1 MSILRRS
8 RVVSVFFAVL
18 VAAHAGHVEAQP
30 APAAGEPPPSG
41 PTRATPPAPGVTPPT
56 NTQANPAPQT
66 APTKLQIDDPMLID
80 VPPAQRTLTDW
91 RQAVSIVST
100 RDVEYA
106 IGLQEVERARGV
118 ARQALAPALPQAD
131 ATGSVIFHLVQGQG
145 LAVDDTG
152 RFAPAD
158 VPLSPVAQAQLTVT
172 QQILAPRIWYGIGTA
187 DAQVELA
194 KLSVQD
200 RRRTLLAG
208 AASSIVAVVTAERVA
223 EINRVGL
230 RAALERLELTKKRT
244 AIGSGTQLDVVRFE
258 QDVAIAR
265 ATLVQGDE
273 SLRQSRENL
282 GLALGENETY
292 GVPPGFTL
300 DGVERDAAALCKPTS
315 ANDRADILAARK
327 SIEIAERAVTDADLR
342 YLPTAQVSTTATYAS
357 QILQTTKHYAWSIQ
371 GLLTIPIWD
380 GGERYGAHRSAIA
393 ETEQARLRAVNTTR
407 GATIEVNR
415 ATRAVDVTRQ
425 ALDVAK
431 KSRDLAAD
439 VERLSR
445 TSFEVGAGTSFD
457 LVDASR
463 RLREAELTL
472 AVREL
477 DLIQAK
483 ISALL
488 AASTCQL

>member
-1 MSILRRS
+1 MSTSRRA
-8 RVVSVFFAVL
+8 RHAGVFFAAL
-18 VAAHAGHVEAQP
+18 STLFADLASAQP
-30 APAAGEPPPSG
+30 APATDPPPAG

-56 NTQANPAPQT
+56 NTQATPAPQT
-66 APTKLQIDDPMLID
+66 SPTKIQIDDPML
-80 VPPAQRTLTDW
+80 VELPPAQKTLSDW

-100 RDVEYA
+100 RDIEYQ
-106 IGLQEVERARGV
+106 IGLQEIERARGV
-118 ARQALAPALPQAD
+118 KRQAWGPALPQAD
-131 ATGSVIFHLVQGQG
+131 ATGIVQFQ
-145 LAVDDTG
+145 LI
-152 RFAPAD
+152 RRD
-158 VPLSPVAQAQLTVT
+158 VPVTVGGATVTTTLPPSPTATAQIDVT

-187 DAQVELA
+187 DAQIELA
-194 KLSVQD
+194 KLSIED

-208 AASSIVAVVTAERVA
+208 AADAIVAVVTAERVA

-292 GVPPGFTL
+292 GVPRNFTL
-300 DGVERDAAALCKPTS
+300 DGVERDAAAICKPTQ
-315 ANDRADILAARK
+315 AADRADIRAARK
-327 SIEIAERAVTDADLR
+327 AVEVAERAITDADLR
-342 YLPTAQVSTTATYAS
+342 YLPSAQIGTTATYAS
-357 QILQTTKHYAWSIQ
+357 EAFVTGEHYAWSIQ

-380 GGERYGAHRSAIA
+380 GGERYGAHRSAVAQA
-393 ETEQARLRAVNTTR
+393 EQERLRTTNLVR
-407 GATIEVNR
+407 TANIEVNR
-415 ATRAVDVTRQ
+415 SARAVEVTRQ

-477 DLIQAK
+477 DLVQAK
-483 ISALL
+483 IAALL
-488 AASTCQL
+488 AASNCQL